1 MPVPTRWDPFRDIRR
16 FDPFAGFEEVFR
28 DDLSGRGAPARE
40 GVREGEYER
49 VPEPEL
55 RTDVSGDDEAYY
67 VQIEIPGVAK
77 NDIDVAVEGNR
88 VTISAE
94 ARREPLRA
102 GEQALYRER
111 YVGKAGR
118 IFTLPD
124 EIDSDRS
131 AAVYEGGVLNLTL
144 PKRHEG
150 ASRHLSIR
158 RRIPWRLA

>member
-28 DDLSGRGAPARE
+28 DDRSRGRGALARE
-40 GVREGEYER
+40 DEYEHEP
-49 VPEPEL
+49 VPEPDL
-55 RTDVSGDDEAYY
+55 RTDVSADDQAYY
-67 VQIEIPGVAK
+67 VQVEIPGVAK

-88 VTISAE
+88 VTITAE

-102 GEQALYRER
+102 GEQELYRER

-118 IFTLPD
+118 IFTLPE
-124 EIDSDRS
+124 EIDGDRS

-144 PKRHEG
+144 PKKHEG

-158 RRIPWRLA
+158 RRIPWMLP